1 MKNFVRLSVLALA
14 VSGFAASSV
23 ASNSQKLPSHAT
35 ATHAN
40 IVINMPAP
48 LCAPWSGGVGCW

>member
-1 MKNFVRLSVLALA
+1 MKTMIRLSVFALA

-23 ASNSQKLPSHAT
+23 ASHSQKLPSHAS

-48 LCAPWSGGVGCW
+48 MCPYNSGGVGCW